1 MNGIIRKAVLQDA
14 AAMATLDG
22 QCFSAPWS
30 RQAFEQELS
39 VNEAAFYLIAALGD
53 EIIGYAGLWAVLDEG
68 HITNIAVHP
77 AHRGK
82 GLGEMLL
89 AELIR
94 ISEENGLTS
103 HTLEVR
109 TSNQPARRLYEKYDF
124 KIAGIRKEYYEDN
137 REDALILWRTHG
149 YGFRNGI
156 EANSLRNT
164 KSCRKSFR

>member
-14 AAMATLDG
+14 EAMAALDH
-22 QCFSAPWS
+22 QCFAVPWS

-39 VNEAAFYLIAALGD
+39 INDAAFYLIAAMG
-53 EIIGYAGLWAVLDEG
+53 EETIGYAGLWAILDEG

-77 AHRGK
+77 AHRRK

-94 ISEENGLTS
+94 ISEENGILR

-109 TSNQPARRLYEKYDF
+109 ASNEPAIKLYEKFDF
-124 KIAGIRKEYYEDN
+124 KAEGIRKGYYEDN
-137 REDALILWRTHG
+137 GEDAIILWRKATDLQM
-149 YGFRNGI
+149 
-156 EANSLRNT
+156 E
-164 KSCRKSFR
+164 